1 MRRNTEKKIAKG
13 LKQWAQLRSKKER
26 IEAERDQKLTPI
38 KAQFERRCAPINSAA
53 NKKLEPLA
61 QQMAE
66 IEREITNAF
75 LTEIEELGNTNF
87 RHVDTATAVA
97 EVVART
103 ERELD
108 AQTFFESVPP
118 SKRNDAFWSCL
129 KTLIGKAEKFLG
141 AARLDELAHAKERLS
156 VSIKAK

>member
-26 IEAERDQKLTPI
+26 IEADRDQKLEPI
-38 KAQFERRCAPINSAA
+38 RTRFEQRCAPINSAA
-53 NKKLEPLA
+53 NEELEPIAL
-61 QQMAE
+61 QMAQLE
-66 IEREITNAF
+66 QQISVAF
-75 LTEIEELGNTNF
+75 LHEIEELGNTNF
-87 RHVDTATAVA
+87 RYVDTATAVA

-108 AQTFFESVPP
+108 AKTFFESVPP
-118 SKRNDAFWSCL
+118 QKRNEAFWSCL

-141 AARLDELAHAKERLS
+141 AIRLNELAHAQERLT